1 MGNNRF
7 KMRSENRNQITM
19 NHSSRLLF
27 GISLI
32 ISGFAN
38 GQNLVLNGG
47 FEEYKTSPSNFTSV
61 DATLEEVATPTSSS
75 GDYFNSC
82 SNTDF
87 SVPTNF
93 KGEQSAFEGS
103 GYIGLYFYA
112 LNDYREYLQLNSA
125 RTLRE
130 KYPYK
135 ISFKVSLAE
144 ASTLAVKDMAI
155 VLTNKR
161 VKLPNSSTL
170 TNGRLDLQ
178 EGLQFQ
184 KVKLVPDNSLAETTG
199 WVTLSAEFEAKGFE
213 NHIIVGNFQ
222 ANKATKLY
230 GTERTIRSGDF
241 SYYYIDHFVLEELP
255 RINYEKDKIYVL
267 EQNPFEPK
275 GYKLDGKAM
284 ASVKK
289 IFKYLKENAEVQ
301 MKITGHSDSS
311 GTPEYNKFISS
322 LRARAVALYLKKLGI
337 EDDRIVWEGVGDS
350 KPLRNGKIKQGH
362 LANRRVEF
370 VMTTF
375 DEQ

>member
-1 MGNNRF
+1 
-7 KMRSENRNQITM
+7 M
-19 NHSSRLLF
+19 NYSSRLLF
-27 GISLI
+27 GLSLCCACL
-32 ISGFAN
+32 AN
-38 GQNLVLNGG
+38 GQNLILNGG
-47 FEEYKTSPSNFTSV
+47 FEEYKTCPSNFTNV

-82 SNTDF
+82 GSSDF
-87 SVPTNF
+87 SIPTNF
-93 KGEQSAFEGS
+93 KGEQKAFEGT
-103 GYIGLYFYA
+103 GYTGLYFYA
-112 LNDYREYLQLNSA
+112 LNDYREYLQLNTA
-125 RTLRE
+125 KTLRE

-135 ISFKVSLAE
+135 ISLKVSLAE
-144 ASTLAVKDMAI
+144 ASTLALKDMAI
-155 VLTNKR
+155 VLTSKKVR
-161 VKLPNSSTL
+161 LPNSSTL

-178 EGLQFQ
+178 EGLQFH
-184 KVKLVPDNSLAETTG
+184 KVKLLPDNSLANTG
-199 WVTLSAEFEAKGFE
+199 DWITLSAEFEAKGFE
-213 NHIIVGNFQ
+213 NHIIVGNFE

-230 GTERTIRSGDF
+230 GAERTIRSGDF

-267 EQNPFEPK
+267 EQNPYEPK

-350 KPLRNGKIKQGH
+350 KPLRNGKVKQGH
-362 LANRRVEF
+362 LADRRVEF